1 MIRTRVLPLML
12 LPGLLLAGCR
22 SAAPAATPT
31 PSPVPSVTSSA
42 SDIDADD
49 AAEQVEALA
58 QPLWAALLESYDA
71 AQASYTEDPTTF
83 TELRTGAVTLEEVY
97 PADGAADLLFR
108 APIRLKAADPDK
120 LVLFDDT
127 VEDGWM
133 VPPEARFPVV
143 VLQRAEDGGLTFAGG
158 YETEAS
164 AGSQLYQSDFQRWLE
179 QGQGVQL

>member
-1 MIRTRVLPLML
+1 MDRTRILPLML

-22 SAAPAATPT
+22 SAAPAGSPT
-31 PSPVPSVTSSA
+31 PSPAPSVTSPA
-42 SDIDADD
+42 SDIDADT
-49 AAEQVEALA
+49 AEQVEALA

-97 PADGAADLLFR
+97 PADGAAYLLFR